1 LGGERTRSRH
11 SLLFH
16 SACCV
21 FARRLAATCHAVE
34 CVKRGTGETGGTC
47 KRGEAGVIG
56 GSTFG
61 IRSSEN
67 LALRTL
73 NPRQSRSSSPSRPAF
88 CISAIERSVFS
99 RVYDLHFHKNCLFS
113 TDTMRAKILIVDDD
127 RDILLGLEN
136 RITWM
141 GHEPVTADN
150 GKDAL
155 RLIEQGEFDLVLL
168 DLELPFLSGL
178 EILQRVKGA
187 SPNELRTEGDSGTT
201 TTYTTPLIIILTAFG
216 TIERAVHAMQLGAF
230 DFLTKPFSADHLTVV
245 VQKALATVTLHR
257 QVDVLRK
264 EVDDRYDHLVG
275 TNARMAAQ
283 LTTAKQAAQSDVT
296 VLLLGETGTGKEVVA
311 RAIHRWSPRRSKP
324 FVAVNCAALP
334 EHLLEN
340 ELFGHEKGSF
350 TGAVKREP
358 GKIEMAEGG
367 TVFLDEIGDMPLP
380 LQSRLLRVLQD
391 QTFYRVGGTQ
401 PVRTNVRFIA
411 ATNKDIRRAIQQGT
425 FREDLYYRLAVITVA
440 LPPLRERMDDVPALA
455 RHFVNR
461 AVRMGLHRSC
471 SLSDHS
477 LQALQQYQWPGNIRE
492 LENVLTRALILCPD
506 DTLEP
511 ACLHLADSP
520 FPVAAETETGSPPR
534 HYHESMEAYSRK
546 VIEDALRRN
555 GWNQTRA
562 SEELGLQRTY
572 LTKLLRQ
579 KDISGRPPKDSSPSS
594 EDDSP

>member
-1 LGGERTRSRH
+1 
-11 SLLFH
+11 
-16 SACCV
+16 
-21 FARRLAATCHAVE
+21 
-34 CVKRGTGETGGTC
+34 
-47 KRGEAGVIG
+47 
-56 GSTFG
+56 
-61 IRSSEN
+61 
-67 LALRTL
+67 
-73 NPRQSRSSSPSRPAF
+73 
-88 CISAIERSVFS
+88 
-99 RVYDLHFHKNCLFS
+99 
-113 TDTMRAKILIVDDD
+113 MRAKILIVDDD

-155 RLIEQGEFDLVLL
+155 RLIEQGDCDLVLL
-168 DLELPFLSGL
+168 DLELPGLSGL
-178 EILQRVKGA
+178 EILERVGGA
-187 SPNELRTEGDSGTT
+187 SRSERRIEEDTSAP
-201 TTYTTPLIIILTAFG
+201 YTTPLIVILTAFG
-216 TIERAVHAMQLGAF
+216 TVERAVHAMQLGAF
-230 DFLTKPFSADHLTVV
+230 NFLTKPFSADHLTVV
-245 VQKALATVTLHR
+245 VQKALAAVALHR
-257 QVDVLRK
+257 QVDVLRQ

-275 TNARMAAQ
+275 TNAKMAAQ
-283 LTTAKQAAQSDVT
+283 LTIAKQAAQSDVT

-334 EHLLEN
+334 EPLLEN

-358 GKIEMAEGG
+358 GKIEVGEGG

-380 LQSRLLRVLQD
+380 LQSRLLRVIQD

-425 FREDLYYRLAVITVA
+425 FREDLYYRLAVITVT

-455 RHFVNR
+455 RHFISR
-461 AVRMGLHRSC
+461 AVRMGIHRSC
-471 SLSDHS
+471 VLSDH
-477 LQALQQYQWPGNIRE
+477 AIRVLQQYQWPGNIRE
-492 LENVLTRALILCPD
+492 LENVLTRALILCPE

-511 ACLHLADSP
+511 ASLHLTDSP
-520 FPVAAETETGSPPR
+520 FPSADEAGTESPPR
-534 HYHESMEAYSRK
+534 HYHESMDAYSRK

-555 GWNQTRA
+555 GWNQTKA

-579 KDISGRPPKDSSPSS
+579 KDISGRPPNESSS
-594 EDDSP
+594 ES